1 VRAPARMRGAVLTH
15 PRRSLRRY
23 DQVAISR
30 GGAGAFTNFPLS
42 EYDVEA
48 LVNTPLPTLV
58 AELRGQAVRP
68 RMEGQSSRYR
78 GVCRHKQ
85 TGKWSAR
92 IQDRGAKVSRAAAA
106 VLLMLHCSWLASSCA
121 ATDTIAPFST
131 RAVFPGL
138 VRH

>member
-1 VRAPARMRGAVLTH
+1 MQGRTLFLGSHTDEDEAARACVPRAHLREARLADALSHLH
-15 PRRSLRRY
+15 PRIYASRY

-30 GGAGAFTNFPLS
+30 GGAGAYTNFPLS
-42 EYDVEA
+42 DYDVET

-68 RMEGQSSRYR
+68 RVEGQSSRYR

-92 IQDRGAKVSRAAAA
+92 IQDRGAKVGFLTA
-106 VLLMLHCSWLASSCA
+106 VPTLAC
-121 ATDTIAPFST
+121 
-131 RAVFPGL
+131 
-138 VRH
+138 

>member
-1 VRAPARMRGAVLTH
+1 MRTRPRARACPTRACLRRRRCATVLT
-15 PRRSLRRY
+15 PLLLRSY

-42 EYDVEA
+42 EYDVET
-48 LVNTPLPTLV
+48 LVATPLPTLV

-68 RMEGQSSRYR
+68 RVEGQSSRYR

-92 IQDRGAKVSRAAAA
+92 IQDRGAKVGLLPA
-106 VLLMLHCSWLASSCA
+106 VLMLAC
-121 ATDTIAPFST
+121 
-131 RAVFPGL
+131 
-138 VRH
+138 